1 MKKQKNK
8 TKVEEPIED
17 KSILS
22 KVQKDNLLL
31 DLYSSK
37 EWEALKMLSDDGI
50 IQAERSLFSLDPFKN
65 PTETARAQGIRIGLY
80 SFETYILSVIAER
93 KDKEAKLDD
102 GEEKDDSEPM
112 Y

>member
-80 SFETYILSVIAER
+80 SIETYILSVIAER
-93 KDKEAKLDD
+93 KAKEKELETGSSEDD
-102 GEEKDDSEPM
+102 IPPP